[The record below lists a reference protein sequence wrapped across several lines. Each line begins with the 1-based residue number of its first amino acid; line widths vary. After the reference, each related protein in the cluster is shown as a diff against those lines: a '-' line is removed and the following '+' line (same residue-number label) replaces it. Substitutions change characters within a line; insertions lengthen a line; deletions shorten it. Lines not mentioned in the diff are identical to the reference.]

1 MKRIIRSAER
11 TVVLG
16 YILSLVGILA
26 LAFAAYEIPRQLVQT
41 ARQSAHS
48 HRVVAKI
55 EEIARGVLDAE
66 STGRAY
72 VITGNPDLLARYYR
86 VLPEVDRD
94 VQAFGELTRN
104 DPGHAAY
111 ITRLQSQIAGR
122 FKVMNEA
129 LEGRQQHG
137 FEYARRISLTGQGR
151 AGMNRILST
160 LDSMTAAE
168 EHALLLREVEEK
180 RITNMLTVLI
190 GAIVIVGALVMTW
203 VTLQSRK
210 LIQLQKASEEQAK
223 HLAFHDTLTGL
234 PNLRLLNDR
243 LLQAIGAGARHGETF
258 AVLFL
263 DLDGFKAVNDT
274 FGHDVGDELLKEVAD
289 RLKRLVRAE
298 DTVARLG
305 GDEFVVAIRHIKS
318 AGDAAHVAGKII
330 ASIASPYA
338 LDGHP
343 IRISTSVGISMYT
356 SGDSTAEDL
365 IKAADD
371 ALYSAKRAGKNRYEF
386 AAAGVEAVPSTRLQG
401 TRA

>member
-1 MKRIIRSAER
+1 MKKIIRSAER
-11 TVVLG
+11 IVILG
-16 YILSLVGILA
+16 YLLSLIGILA
-26 LAFAAYEIPRQLVQT
+26 LAFASYEIPRQLVQT

-48 HRVVAKI
+48 HLVVAKI

-72 VITGNPDLLARYYR
+72 VITGNPDLLARYHR
-86 VLPEVDRD
+86 LLPEVDRD
-94 VQAFGELTRN
+94 VQAFSELTRN
-104 DPGHAAY
+104 DSGHAAH
-111 ITRLQSQIAGR
+111 IARLQSQIAGR

-129 LEGRQQHG
+129 LDARQQRG
-137 FEYARRISLTGQGR
+137 FEGAQPIIAAGRGR
-151 AGMNRILST
+151 AGTNLILST
-160 LDSMTAAE
+160 LDSMIAAE
-168 EHALLLREVEEK
+168 EHALLMRAAEEE
-180 RITNMLTVLI
+180 RITKMLTALI
-190 GAIVIVGALVMTW
+190 GAIVIIGALVMTW

-243 LLQAIGAGARHGETF
+243 LSQAIGAGARHGETF

-274 FGHDVGDELLKEVAD
+274 FGHDVGDDLLKEVAD
-289 RLKRLVRAE
+289 RLKGQVRAE

-305 GDEFVVAIRHIKS
+305 GDEFVVAIRHIKG
-318 AGDAAHVAGKII
+318 AEDAAHVAGKII
-330 ASIASPYA
+330 ASIASPYE
-338 LDGHP
+338 LDGNQ

-356 SGDSTAEDL
+356 SRDATAEDL

-386 AAAGVEAVPSTRLQG
+386 AAAGVEAAPASRPQG
-401 TRA
+401 ARA